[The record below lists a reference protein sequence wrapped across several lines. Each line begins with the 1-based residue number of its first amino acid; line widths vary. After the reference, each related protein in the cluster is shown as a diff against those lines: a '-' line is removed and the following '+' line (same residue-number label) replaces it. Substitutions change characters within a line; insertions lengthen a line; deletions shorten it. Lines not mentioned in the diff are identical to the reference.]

1 MQRNPVPSLLPALLA
16 SMSALALAAGG
27 TPAAAQG
34 TYARV
39 FQRATTF
46 ASEFNGVWSL
56 SNNAASGLPDLVF
69 VKTRDTPGGRV
80 EVHVAPGA
88 TQYQTRGLEIATA
101 FASEGD
107 GVWGLV
113 NNTPGTGSLP
123 DLYFIK
129 TRNTPSGN
137 VEVHIASA
145 ASNYQTRTV
154 ETATTFASEPG
165 GVWALVRHAG
175 GGPPDLVLIKTRNTP
190 NGMVE
195 VHIASGASNYQARTL
210 EVATTFASEP
220 NGTWGVVADPAGPFP
235 DLYFIKTANTPSGNV
250 EVHTASGASRYQTRT
265 LEVATDFASE
275 TDGAWSLIPNLPRTA
290 VPGLAFIKTSNTPN
304 GHVEV
309 HLAQFGP
316 R

>member
-1 MQRNPVPSLLPALLA
+1 MQRIIAPSYVPALTA
-16 SMSALALAAGG
+16 ITTAVTFAAGG
-27 TPAAAQG
+27 TPAAAQ

-39 FQRATTF
+39 FERATTF

-56 SNNAASGLPDLVF
+56 SNNVASGLPDLVF
-69 VKTRDTPGGRV
+69 VKTRNTPNGHV

-88 TQYQTRGLEIATA
+88 TQYQTRGLEIATT
-101 FASEGD
+101 FANESD

-113 NNTPGTGSLP
+113 NNSPGTGSLP

-175 GGPPDLVLIKTRNTP
+175 GGPPDLVFIKTRNTP
-190 NGMVE
+190 NGHVE

-220 NGTWGVVADPAGPFP
+220 NGTWGVVANPAGAFP

-265 LEVATDFASE
+265 LEVATDFANE
-275 TDGAWSLIPNLPRTA
+275 TGGAWSLLPNLPRTA
-290 VPGLAFIKTSNTPN
+290 VPGLAFIKVANTPN